1 MIPAQELSLCL
12 WSCRCNDRQPFLKTL
27 SAGVF
32 CGTRQ
37 CPLTIKEQSFP
48 ACALICHISAGK
60 RVAARVHRM
69 TNQEN
74 RLYGLTHNPLYRF
87 RLTGP
92 CHSLRG
98 CNVTSALENRSSF
111 PLFNGN
117 HRQEGKESTRD
128 ASGTR
133 MPPPSGRHRHRFYSE
148 SHARGK
154 VIDRTDSP
162 AQAKSGQYLAGT
174 CLL

>member
-1 MIPAQELSLCL
+1 MIHVRGVSVSLQ
-12 WSCRCNDRQPFLKTL
+12 SCRCNDRQAFLKTL

-37 CPLTIKEQSFP
+37 CPLTIREQPFH

-87 RLTGP
+87 RLTRL

-98 CNVTSALENRSSF
+98 CFMTSVVEVLSSF
-111 PLFNGN
+111 PLFNVKP
-117 HRQEGKESTRD
+117 RQKGKERTGD
-128 ASGTR
+128 APGTR